1 MNIYLGQSGDIC
13 EDFSSRKICA
23 CIFDVLFPFMS
34 IPREWTSSPSSP
46 EGLAHKFLV
55 LSTCSLY
62 RFGTVVKSV

>member
-34 IPREWTSSPSSP
+34 IPREWTSSP